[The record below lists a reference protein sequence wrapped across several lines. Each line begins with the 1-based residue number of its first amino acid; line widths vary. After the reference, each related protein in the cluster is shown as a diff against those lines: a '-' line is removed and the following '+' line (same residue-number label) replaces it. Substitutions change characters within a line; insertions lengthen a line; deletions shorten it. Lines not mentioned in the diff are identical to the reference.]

1 MTEERKRI
9 IREIVKELKQMDLFS
24 LELTKNNTELLR
36 TRDAMEAARKTGQK
50 KHLSEIL
57 PNLPDS
63 KKERIL
69 GVAEGMNIMKENME
83 TKKTGQEKE
92 R

>member
-36 TRDAMEAARKTGQK
+36 ARDAMEAARKAG
-50 KHLSEIL
+50 
-57 PNLPDS
+57 
-63 KKERIL
+63 
-69 GVAEGMNIMKENME
+69 
-83 TKKTGQEKE
+83 
-92 R
+92 